1 MSENYQQ
8 KVIDFFNGRTAYDSE
23 GDSHPREA
31 KRLLNYVAVT
41 SGQTILD
48 LATGTGLMAIPA
60 AKAVAPKGSV
70 IGVDISKGMLA
81 QAKDK
86 MVAAAI
92 DNLELIEAD
101 VESIDFQREQFDT
114 IFCCS
119 ALVYISNIPAMIAKC
134 YLWLKPGGCLAFT
147 TPERSSYLAE
157 VKVKVCQDLFAI
169 DLPHIIRPLWTP
181 EKCRII
187 LQKSGFQNIEI
198 EKHQYS
204 RSRIDKDYSSVRIEE
219 EFYPRGNPLLSLSE
233 AQKELL
239 QAEYQKAVDQLIAK
253 QGVWQESTHLY
264 VKAWK

>member
-92 DNLELIEAD
+92 DNLELRTD
-101 VESIDFQREQFDT
+101 
-114 IFCCS
+114 
-119 ALVYISNIPAMIAKC
+119 
-134 YLWLKPGGCLAFT
+134 
-147 TPERSSYLAE
+147 
-157 VKVKVCQDLFAI
+157 
-169 DLPHIIRPLWTP
+169 
-181 EKCRII
+181 
-187 LQKSGFQNIEI
+187 
-198 EKHQYS
+198 
-204 RSRIDKDYSSVRIEE
+204 
-219 EFYPRGNPLLSLSE
+219 
-233 AQKELL
+233 
-239 QAEYQKAVDQLIAK
+239 
-253 QGVWQESTHLY
+253 
-264 VKAWK
+264 